1 MGRVVYNRGP
11 GRLQKRVNPQTG
23 MMESVWVPG
32 EVESVER
39 QPLPVRERLKDPA
52 YIANW
57 LAAADRA
64 ATLTA
69 PLAGLISRAAD
80 QGDMPDNVFELS
92 FRPAPVLATPEDPM
106 AAATARRR
114 SLEDRFIE
122 ADIGEKEARTRAAI
136 ANIGETQASTKAVRG
151 RAAPWWTGLESA
163 PGYQTPGEKALDQ
176 NRLFG
181 PSSLPPPGRRQR
193 DTDTPSATT
202 PGRGPAGPTQYGRY
216 GPEAPPAPQ
225 PTQQPKPM
233 PAQPVTQPV
242 TPTSSRIASGAA
254 SIDTLEARA
263 LAAIQQGDARAAIQV
278 LKDFDDS
285 DGEGVYAES
294 WGDLMTGGHKR
305 RARQRLVG
313 LIGRGL
319 PSEADTRLME
329 AKIRA
334 AEGLASQR
342 EQGAAA
348 AEQLAIMRGQKNLWM
363 PDMLFEG
370 LRKAKAQGDAA
381 EARAIEAELKA
392 RLAAG
397 ALPSKLATEAEK
409 VLSQRALTEQRKA
422 SAKASRA
429 SAWASGERAR
439 ATKQKRQFDKSMQLL
454 RRFKEEAQH
463 EKANY
468 EAGRAYQ
475 ALQKATADVLARANG
490 GDMTPTARAGIAKT
504 LAGVEGE
511 LQEVDALLGLAVD
524 PSAVGAKPEDLVIS
538 SDGKTLIKREKDVV
552 GYKDVPDAPGTARA
566 IAKRAGLLKQIEGL
580 RAIVGDIS
588 GGGAEVKPRTPI
600 ENNPAPVNADT
611 LWD

>member
-1 MGRVVYNRGP
+1 MGRVVYKRGD
-11 GRLQKRVNPQTG
+11 GRLRRRINPQTG
-23 MMESVWVPG
+23 VMETVFEEGPVE
-32 EVESVER
+32 EVVSK
-39 QPLPVRERLKDPA
+39 PLPFREQLRDPQA
-52 YIANW
+52 VSQW

-80 QGDMPDNVFELS
+80 DGDMPKNVFDLD
-92 FRPAPVLATPEDPM
+92 FKPAPVLATPEDPM
-106 AAATARRR
+106 AAAAARRM
-114 SLEDRFIE
+114 SLEDRAIE
-122 ADIGEKEARTRAAI
+122 ADIGEKQARTKAATAEMMRAL
-136 ANIGETQASTKAVRG
+136 GEATGMEGVEPLASRVEGGTPRRG
-151 RAAPWWTGLESA
+151 S
-163 PGYQTPGEKALDQ
+163 
-176 NRLFG
+176 
-181 PSSLPPPGRRQR
+181 
-193 DTDTPSATT
+193 
-202 PGRGPAGPTQYGRY
+202 AGPTQYDRY

-225 PTQQPKPM
+225 PTQQPQQ
-233 PAQPVTQPV
+233 PATQPV
-242 TPTSSRIASGAA
+242 TPPSSRIASGAA
-254 SIDTLEARA
+254 GIDTLEARA

-334 AEGLASQR
+334 AEGLGFAR
-342 EQGAAA
+342 EQSGAAA
-348 AEQLAIMRGQKNLWM
+348 QELARMRGIKADEL
-363 PDMLFEG
+363 PAYLAER
-370 LRKAKAQGDAA
+370 LRRAVALGDRAQQEAIKAAYA
-381 EARAIEAELKA
+381 ARAAQETLPADVA
-392 RLAAG
+392 LA
-397 ALPSKLATEAEK
+397 AEK

-538 SDGKTLIKREKDVV
+538 SDGKTLIRRERDVV
-552 GYKDVPDAPGTARA
+552 GYTDVPDAPGTARA

>member
-1 MGRVVYNRGP
+1 MGRVVYKRGD
-11 GRLQKRVNPQTG
+11 GRLRRRINPQTG
-23 MMESVWVPG
+23 VLETVFEEGPVE
-32 EVESVER
+32 EVVR
-39 QPLPVRERLKDPA
+39 KPLPFREQLRDPQA
-52 YIANW
+52 VSQW

-114 SLEDRFIE
+114 SLEDRRIE
-122 ADIGEKEARTRAAI
+122 ADIGEKEARTRAAV
-136 ANIGETQASTKAVRG
+136 ANIGQA
-151 RAAPWWTGLESA
+151 TGMEGVEPLAERVE
-163 PGYQTPGEKALDQ
+163 G
-176 NRLFG
+176 
-181 PSSLPPPGRRQR
+181 
-193 DTDTPSATT
+193 TT
-202 PGRGPAGPTQYGRY
+202 PARRGPAGTAPRRGPAGPTQ
-216 GPEAPPAPQ
+216 PM
-225 PTQQPKPM
+225 QQPEP

-242 TPTSSRIASGAA
+242 TPSSSRIASGAA
-254 SIDTLEARA
+254 GIDTLEARA

-294 WGDLMTGGHKR
+294 WGDLMTGAHKR

-348 AEQLAIMRGQKNLWM
+348 AEQLARMRGIKANELPAYLEQR
-363 PDMLFEG
+363 
-370 LRKAKAQGDAA
+370 LRRAKALGDTAEQDAIRAA
-381 EARAIEAELKA
+381 WRAYSAQVTLPEEVA
-392 RLAAG
+392 LA
-397 ALPSKLATEAEK
+397 AEK

-490 GDMTPTARAGIAKT
+490 GDMTPTAMAGIAKT

-538 SDGKTLIKREKDVV
+538 SDGKTLIRREKDVV

-580 RAIVGDIS
+580 RAIVGDIG
-588 GGGAEVKPRTPI
+588 GGGAEVKRRTPI
-600 ENNPAPVNADT
+600 ENKPAPVNADT